1 MENYLRHIEQLEKK
15 IGLKFKNKKIV
26 LNAFV
31 HRSFLNEHKNFPLP
45 SNEKMEFLGD
55 SILSLACSLFLYRN
69 FQSYSEGKY
78 TEIKA
83 ALVKTETLAK
93 IAKRLNLDQY
103 LLLSIGQAKNGGQNN
118 INILADCFEA
128 FVCAIFLNFDFQTV
142 YDFLTKF
149 LFKQET
155 FYIVKNN
162 LYFPAKTKLQE
173 LTQKKY
179 NVIPDYQVVE
189 EKGPPHNK
197 IFKINVF
204 LKGKNIGSGLGKSK
218 KEAEENAAKKALDF
232 LENNSII

>member
-1 MENYLRHIEQLEKK
+1 MKNYLKQIEQLEKK
-15 IGLKFKNKKIV
+15 IGLTFRDKKIL

-31 HRSFLNEHKNFPLP
+31 HRSFLNEHKDFPLP

-55 SILSLACSLFLYRN
+55 SVLSLACSLFLYKN
-69 FQSYSEGKY
+69 YHLYSEGEY

-83 ALVKTETLAK
+83 SLVRTETLAK
-93 IAKRLNLDQY
+93 MAKKLNLDHY
-103 LLLSIGQAKNGGQNN
+103 LLLSKGQAKNEGRNN

-128 FVCAIFLNFDFQTV
+128 FICAIFLNFDFQTT

-149 LFKQET
+149 LFEKET
-155 FYIVKNN
+155 FRIIKNN
-162 LYFPAKTKLQE
+162 LYFSAKTKLQE

-179 NVIPDYQVVE
+179 NITPVYKVIE

-197 IFKINVF
+197 IFKISVF
-204 LKGKNIGSGLGKSK
+204 LKRINTGLGIGKSK

>member
-1 MENYLRHIEQLEKK
+1 MKNYLEQIEQLEKK
-15 IGLKFKNKKIV
+15 TGIRFKDKKIV

-69 FQSYSEGKY
+69 FQSYSEGEY

-93 IAKRLNLDQY
+93 IAKKLNLDKC
-103 LLLSIGQAKNGGQNN
+103 LLLSKGQAKNGGRNN

-149 LFKQET
+149 LFKKET

-162 LYFPAKTKLQE
+162 LYYSAKTKLQE

-179 NVIPDYQVVE
+179 NVIPDYRVVE

-204 LKGKNIGSGLGKSK
+204 LKRNNIGSGLGKSK

>member
-1 MENYLRHIEQLEKK
+1 MENYFKQIEQLGKK
-15 IGLKFKNKKIV
+15 IGLRFKDKKIV

-31 HRSFLNEHKNFPLP
+31 HRSFLNEHKDFPLP

-55 SILSLACSLFLYRN
+55 SILSLACSLYLYKN
-69 FQSYSEGKY
+69 FQSYSEGEY

-93 IAKRLNLDQY
+93 IAKKLNLDKY
-103 LLLSIGQAKNGGQNN
+103 LLLSKGQGKNGGRNN

-128 FVCAIFLNFDFQTV
+128 FVCAIFINFDFQTT
-142 YDFLTKF
+142 YEFLVKF
-149 LFKQET
+149 LFEKEA
-155 FYIVKNN
+155 FNIVKNN
-162 LYFPAKTKLQE
+162 LYFSAKTKLQE

-179 NVIPDYQVVE
+179 NVIPDYRVVE

-204 LKGKNIGSGLGKSK
+204 LKRKNISSGFGKSK
-218 KEAEENAAKKALDF
+218 KEAEEKAAKKALDF
-232 LENNSII
+232 LKNNSII